1 MGYNVRRQRREFGIR
16 VALGADRSTVRLLVL
31 RRGFGLASLG
41 VAFGAGGAWFLTR
54 VLQTVLNDVKPTDP
68 AIFTLTGVA
77 ILIVAVLAS
86 YLPARSA
93 SRIDPIIVLRD
104 S

>member
-31 RRGFGLASLG
+31 RRGFGLAALG
-41 VAFGAGGAWFLTR
+41 VAFGAAGAWFLTG
-54 VLQTVLNDVKPTDP
+54 VLQSVLNDVKPTDP
-68 AIFTLTGVA
+68 AIFTLAGVA
-77 ILIVAVLAS
+77 MLTVAVLAS

-93 SRIDPIIVLRD
+93 GRVDAIIVLRD
-104 S
+104 L